1 LLVPHDNVSGA
12 KLPNIIIL
20 LPVEETKLLSPE
32 GEKIIILA
40 ER

>member
-1 LLVPHDNVSGA
+1 MNKNSGA

-20 LPVEETKLLSPE
+20 LPVEEAKVSSPE
-32 GEKIIILA
+32 GEKSIILA